1 MMRVIACN
9 AMALFI
15 TGYEMDNNT
24 FALWSGIVTL
34 ISDKNKQKE

>member
-24 FALWSGIVTL
+24 F
-34 ISDKNKQKE
+34 DKNKQKE

>member
-24 FALWSGIVTL
+24 FALWSGICYTD
-34 ISDKNKQKE
+34 IW

>member
-1 MMRVIACN
+1 MTRVIACD

-24 FALWSGIVTL
+24 FDYGVEYVTL
-34 ISDKNKQKE
+34 ISGKNKQKE

>member
-15 TGYEMDNNT
+15 KWTTTLLHYGVEY
-24 FALWSGIVTL
+24 VTL